1 MALLSKYVDSV
12 NRLLASEAEQIARD
26 AYTGTIT
33 TLMSQN
39 DYENL
44 VVALITPEMEK
55 QILRGEPRFILL
67 AVNKLKDA
75 LGIREAPADALP
87 E

>member
-1 MALLSKYVDSV
+1 
-12 NRLLASEAEQIARD
+12 
-26 AYTGTIT
+26 
-33 TLMSQN
+33 MSQN